1 MPYLD
6 ERAAT
11 GQIDKP
17 INRQHRSKVRP
28 MPSSSYDNNNIFAK
42 ILRGE
47 MPCHK
52 IYEDDDTFAFMDIMP
67 RGDGHCLVIPKRPA
81 RNILDVSPEDL
92 ASVMAT
98 VQKVSAAAIEAFS
111 ADGLTIQQFN
121 EQAGG
126 QVVFHLHVHII
137 PRFEGVKLRP
147 HTGEMENQEILKQN
161 AEKLKQAIAN

>member
-1 MPYLD
+1 
-6 ERAAT
+6 
-11 GQIDKP
+11 
-17 INRQHRSKVRP
+17 
-28 MPSSSYDNNNIFAK
+28 MPSSSYDNDNVFAK

-52 IYEDDDTFAFMDIMP
+52 IYEDNDTFAFMDIMP

-98 VQKVSAAAIEAFS
+98 VQKVSAAAIEAFG
-111 ADGLTIQQFN
+111 ADGLTIRQFN

-161 AEKLKQAIAN
+161 AEKLIQAIAN